1 MLHDMVFDKTGVSL
15 STVPILIFVKETAA
29 TDITSQVVVEL
40 NKNAPA
46 PGAAA
51 AKPAEAAAP
60 AAGDPKK

>member
-1 MLHDMVFDKTGVSL
+1 MVFDKTGVSL

-46 PGAAA
+46 AGAAPA
-51 AKPAEAAAP
+51 AKPADAAAP
-60 AAGDPKK
+60 AASDAKK